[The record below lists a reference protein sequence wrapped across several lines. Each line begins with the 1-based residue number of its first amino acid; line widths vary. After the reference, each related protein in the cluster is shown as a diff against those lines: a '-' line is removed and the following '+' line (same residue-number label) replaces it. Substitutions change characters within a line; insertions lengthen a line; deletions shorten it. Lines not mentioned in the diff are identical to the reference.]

1 MGPMTGRGLG
11 FCAGYSRPGS
21 AAAGLGSGG
30 GMGRGMG
37 RGRGNR
43 WRHWVHATGLPLWAR
58 TGYPPAARAAYG
70 PPAYGP
76 AAPEDELEML
86 KSQADWLRNELEA
99 IQSRI
104 ADLDKGAS

>member
-11 FCAGYSRPGS
+11 FCASYSQPGS
-21 AAAGLGSGG
+21 AAAGRGRGG
-30 GMGRGMG
+30 GVG

-43 WRHWVHATGLPLWAR
+43 WRHWYHATGLPFWAQ
-58 TGYPPAARAAYG
+58 TGYPPPARAAYG
-70 PPAYGP
+70 PAAYGP
-76 AAPEDELEML
+76 AAPEDELETL

-104 ADLDKGAS
+104 ADLEKGAS